1 MSGRTP
7 NAAPSR
13 VLLVEDNTLI
23 ALDTEES
30 LYDLGVAWVD
40 VAGSSDH
47 ALALIEAEP
56 PECALLD
63 FNLGAETSE
72 PVAHALSE
80 RGIPFA
86 FATGYSELAAIAGP
100 VRQAVAI
107 IHKPYTR
114 DELAAALRACG
125 RRLRR
130 YLGRA
135 IRQRPPGSKVTSPI
149 PAA

>member
-1 MSGRTP
+1 MARTAP
-7 NAAPSR
+7 PAAPRR

-30 LYDLGVAWVD
+30 LYGLGVARVD
-40 VAGSSDH
+40 VAGSSDA

-72 PVAHALSE
+72 PVAHALFA

-86 FATGYSELAAIAGP
+86 FATGYRDLATAAGS
-100 VRQAVAI
+100 VREAVTI
-107 IHKPYTR
+107 IHKPYTP
-114 DELAAALRACG
+114 DDLAAALRACAA
-125 RRLRR
+125 RLKG

-135 IRQRPPGSKVTSPI
+135 IRQRPLLAKATSPI

>member
-1 MSGRTP
+1 MARIAP
-7 NAAPSR
+7 PAAPRR
-13 VLLVEDNTLI
+13 VLLVEDNTVI

-30 LYDLGVAWVD
+30 LYGLGVARVD
-40 VAGSSDH
+40 VAGSSVA
-47 ALALIEAEP
+47 ALALIEADP

-63 FNLGAETSE
+63 FNLGDETSE
-72 PVAHALSE
+72 PVAQALVA

-86 FATGYSELAAIAGP
+86 FATGYRDLVAAGP
-100 VRQAVAI
+100 VRAAVAI

-114 DELAAALRACG
+114 DELAAALKACA
-125 RRLRR
+125 RRLKG

-135 IRQRPPGSKVTSPI
+135 IRQRPAGSKATSPI